1 MAELSDYDIRQIE
14 NSIKE
19 FSDTY
24 NKIVKN
30 ISKDRFRSGL
40 EKALSRLNTYSKEE
54 QQALKQAEKTI
65 DKMMNGSGFF
75 SSGGLNK
82 ILEKKINESQKQI
95 GGIISDYNDT
105 LNNIYNA
112 LPKIGVKGTT
122 GFSFDETDYSGDLDY
137 DNDDFDVDNGND
149 STGFSFSTS
158 FSEDEDGET
167 YEVESIV
174 SDSSVSLYSETSPL
188 SEFVT
193 DRKTEVIGIN
203 AISNPN
209 LKIIRCTNV
218 KEVKANG
225 FKGCSSLE
233 LIVFSKEINSINSN
247 AFRGIPDNCV
257 IAFESDEIRA
267 LSCFSDPSCIDGRK
281 VIFDYS
287 NGDERSAKVSEYK
300 KPEPVQEKK
309 IRITKT
315 TPLDS
320 NEIKTKF
327 LERNYKYGLNM
338 EELNKAIELAGT
350 NVDKDA
356 IVYEG
361 LKLRKN
367 RALAENSY
375 WDFANTMGHL
385 LKIERS
391 KGNIEEALSI
401 IYGLLFLDSSGS
413 RMIKGR
419 YNPYLQEPELMQY
432 HPKMEL
438 GDLYEIVRN
447 NNLSA
452 DVLSEGYRN
461 SAYVK
466 ELSSRITNSYYS
478 VEDSIKLMHMA
489 LQNPDYPFYPAQS
502 GIRRKN

>member
-24 NKIVKN
+24 NKIVKK
-30 ISKDRFRSGL
+30 ISKDRFRSDL
-40 EKALSRLNTYSKEE
+40 EKTLSRLNTYSKEE
-54 QQALKQAEKTI
+54 QQALKRAEKTI

-82 ILEKKINESQKQI
+82 ILEKKINESQKKI
-95 GGIISDYNDT
+95 EEIINDYNCT
-105 LNNIYNA
+105 LNSIYNA
-112 LPKIGVKGTT
+112 LPNIGVKGTT
-122 GFSFDETDYSGDLDY
+122 SLSLDETDYSGDLDY
-137 DNDDFDVDNGND
+137 NNDDFDVDNSDDNM
-149 STGFSFSTS
+149 GFSFSTS
-158 FSEDEDGET
+158 LPTDEDVEN
-167 YEVESIV
+167 YEVESIS
-174 SDSSVSLYSETSPL
+174 SDNSTSINSETSPL
-188 SEFVT
+188 LELVT
-193 DRKTEVIGIN
+193 DIKTEVIGIN
-203 AISNPN
+203 AISNSN

-218 KEVKANG
+218 KKVKANG

-257 IAFESDEIRA
+257 IAFESDEIGA
-267 LSCFSDPSCIDGRK
+267 LSCFVDPSCLDGRK
-281 VIFDYS
+281 VIFDYL
-287 NGDERSAKVSEYK
+287 NLDECSAKASEYK
-300 KPEPVQEKK
+300 TPKPVQEKK
-309 IRITKT
+309 IRITKA

-338 EELNKAIELAGT
+338 DELNKAIELAGT

-356 IVYEG
+356 IIYQG
-361 LKLRKN
+361 LKIRKN
-367 RALAENSY
+367 RALEENSY

-401 IYGLLFLDSSGS
+401 IYGLLFLESSGS
-413 RMIKGR
+413 RMINGI
-419 YNPYLQEPELMQY
+419 NNQYLQEPELMQY
-432 HPKMEL
+432 HPKMEF
-438 GDLYEIVRN
+438 GDLYEIVRD

-452 DVLSEGYRN
+452 DVLTEGYRN

-502 GIRRKN
+502 DISRKK

>member
-1 MAELSDYDIRQIE
+1 MSELSDYDIRQIE

-19 FSDTY
+19 FSDTH

-30 ISKDRFRSGL
+30 ISKKRFKNDL
-40 EKALSRLNTYSKEE
+40 EKALSRLSTYSKEE
-54 QQALKQAEKTI
+54 QKALKQAEKI
-65 DKMMNGSGFF
+65 VDKMMNGSGFF
-75 SSGGLNK
+75 SSGGLDK
-82 ILEKKINESQKQI
+82 ILEKKINELQKQI
-95 GGIISDYNDT
+95 EEIISDYNDT
-105 LNNIYNA
+105 LTSVYNA
-112 LPKIGVKGTT
+112 LPKIGVKRTISL
-122 GFSFDETDYSGDLDY
+122 SFEETDYSGDLDY
-137 DNDDFDVDNGND
+137 DNDDFDVDNSDYN
-149 STGFSFSTS
+149 SSFSFSTS
-158 FSEDEDGET
+158 FSADEDVET

-174 SDSSVSLYSETSPL
+174 SDNSATLNSETSTL
-188 SEFVT
+188 LEFVT
-193 DRKTEVIGIN
+193 DIKTEEIGIN
-203 AISNPN
+203 AISNSN
-209 LKIIRCTNV
+209 LKIIRCSNV
-218 KEVKANG
+218 KKVKANG

-247 AFRGIPDNCV
+247 AFRGVPDSCV

-267 LSCFSDPSCIDGRK
+267 LSCFSDPSCLYGRK

-287 NGDERSAKVSEYK
+287 NEDEYFAKASVYK

-309 IRITKT
+309 IRITKA

-320 NEIKTKF
+320 NEIKTKV

-338 EELNKAIELAGT
+338 DELNKAIEIAGT

-356 IVYEG
+356 IIYEG
-361 LKLRKN
+361 LKIRKN
-367 RALAENSY
+367 RALAENRY
-375 WDFANTMGHL
+375 YDFANTMGHL

-413 RMIKGR
+413 RMINGR
-419 YNPYLQEPELMQY
+419 YNHYLQEPKLIQY

-438 GDLYEIVRN
+438 GDLYEIVRD
-447 NNLSA
+447 NNLSS
-452 DVLSEGYRN
+452 DFLSEGYRN
-461 SAYVK
+461 SSYVK

-478 VEDSIKLMHMA
+478 VENSIKLMHMA

-502 GIRRKN
+502 GISRKN